1 MTDARRDE
9 AARLQ
14 VLIALHDTHL
24 PKCTGPTSAGAARS
38 LRLRDTVLYAMPTV
52 SRIFSNFAN
61 GTARIVVVRLTDATG
76 LLCAVPALRALRGA
90 APNAHITL
98 LGLPS
103 AAELAGRFSAYV
115 NDFISTPRGPR
126 IGGDYDLAV
135 ELQAPDDELHTLTEQ
150 LGARFTAGF
159 RNGSP
164 NGTNDATQLR
174 VEWPEQ
180 GPELLRLLLL
190 VRALGI
196 RDQGDA
202 LEFPFTPHDRSE
214 LQNCRDALALVGGP
228 FVCIQPGGRLPE
240 RRWQASRY
248 ARVADAL
255 AVHGLRIALTGPA
268 SDRPVAEAV
277 AARMRSRAIDLTG
290 CLTMGAYAVLLDYA
304 YLLISND
311 TGVTRLAEAIGT
323 PSVTIASG
331 SDVPLWRPSDR
342 ARYRVLWLP
351 GRERPSAERLFSTW
365 PDNASGI
372 TVEAVLDAC
381 DALLAEPALKQRA
394 AVRAHLARLRHE
406 SRLARPLA
414 PAAAPART
422 EVSRVLRAS

>member
-1 MTDARRDE
+1 M
-9 AARLQ
+9 
-14 VLIALHDTHL
+14 ALHDTHL
-24 PKCTGPTSAGAARS
+24 SLRTRPASADAARS
-38 LRLRDTVLYAMPTV
+38 LRLRHASLYAMSTV
-52 SRIFSNFAN
+52 PRFASNFAN
-61 GTARIVVVRLTDATG
+61 GTARIVVVRLTDATS
-76 LLCAVPALRALRGA
+76 LLCAVPALRALRSA

-98 LGLPS
+98 MGLQS
-103 AAELAGRFSAYV
+103 AAEFASRFSSYI
-115 NDFISTPRGPR
+115 NEFISTPRGPR
-126 IGGDYDLAV
+126 VDEYDLAV
-135 ELQAPDDELHTLTEQ
+135 ELQAPSEELHALTAQ
-150 LGARFTAGF
+150 LRARFTAGF

-164 NGTNDATQLR
+164 NGANDATDLR
-174 VEWPEQ
+174 VEWLEQ
-180 GPELLRLLLL
+180 GPELLHLLQL

-202 LEFPFTPHDRSE
+202 LEFPFTPRDRSE
-214 LQNCRDALALVGGP
+214 LENCRDALALLGGP

-240 RRWQASRY
+240 RRWQASRF

-255 AVHGLRIALTGPA
+255 SAHGLRVALTGPA
-268 SDRPVAEAV
+268 ADRPVAQAV
-277 AARMRSRAIDLTG
+277 AVRMHSHAIDLTG
-290 CLTMGAYAVLLDYA
+290 CLTIGAYAVLLDYA

-331 SDVPLWRPSDR
+331 NDVPLWRPSDR

-351 GRERPSAERLFSTW
+351 RSERPSAERLFSTW
-365 PDNASGI
+365 PDNAGGI

-406 SRLARPLA
+406 SRLTRPLA
-414 PAAAPART
+414 PAPILAEARK
-422 EVSRVLRAS
+422 VRRAS

>member
-1 MTDARRDE
+1 MRR
-9 AARLQ
+9 AHC
-14 VLIALHDTHL
+14 VCS
-24 PKCTGPTSAGAARS
+24 KTS
-38 LRLRDTVLYAMPTV
+38 LYAKTTV
-52 SRIFSNFAN
+52 SRFFSNFAN
-61 GTARIVVVRLTDATG
+61 GTPRIVVVRLTDATG
-76 LLCAVPALRALRGA
+76 LLCAVPALRAIRSA
-90 APNAHITL
+90 APNAHVTL
-98 LGLPS
+98 MGIQS
-103 AAELAGRFSAYV
+103 AAEVASRFASYIDEFSAV
-115 NDFISTPRGPR
+115 PHGPR
-126 IGGDYDLAV
+126 PDGHYDLAV
-135 ELQAPDDELHTLTEQ
+135 ELQAPSEELHAVTDG

-159 RNGSP
+159 MTGSP
-164 NGTNDATQLR
+164 NGPRSDTELR

-180 GPELLRLLLL
+180 GPEVLRLLLL
-190 VRALGI
+190 IRALGI

-202 LEFPFTPHDRSE
+202 LEFPFTARDRAE
-214 LQNCRDALALVGGP
+214 LENCRDALALVGGP

-255 AVHGLRIALTGPA
+255 AVHGLRVAITGPA

-277 AARMRSRAIDLTG
+277 MTRMHARAVDLTG
-290 CLTMGAYAVLLDYA
+290 CLTMGAFAVLLDYA

-331 SDVPLWRPSDR
+331 PDVPLWRPSDR

-351 GRERPSAERLFSTW
+351 GTERPSAERLFSTW

-372 TVEAVLDAC
+372 SVEAVLDAC
-381 DALLAEPALKQRA
+381 DMLLAEPALKQRA

-414 PAAAPART
+414 PTPLRLEAPKVR
-422 EVSRVLRAS
+422 RAS

>member
-1 MTDARRDE
+1 M
-9 AARLQ
+9 
-14 VLIALHDTHL
+14 
-24 PKCTGPTSAGAARS
+24 
-38 LRLRDTVLYAMPTV
+38 
-52 SRIFSNFAN
+52 
-61 GTARIVVVRLTDATG
+61 
-76 LLCAVPALRALRGA
+76 PALRALRSA
-90 APNAHITL
+90 APNSHITL
-98 LGLPS
+98 LGLQS
-103 AAELAGRFSAYV
+103 AAELAGRFSSYV

-126 IGGDYDLAV
+126 IGGEYDLAV
-135 ELQAPDDELHTLTEQ
+135 ELQAPDEQLHALTAQ

-164 NGTNDATQLR
+164 NGTNDATHLR

-202 LEFPFTPHDRSE
+202 LEFPFTPRDRSE
-214 LQNCRDALALVGGP
+214 LQSCRDALALVGGP

-255 AVHGLRIALTGPA
+255 AVHGLRIALTGPV

-277 AARMRSRAIDLTG
+277 AARMRTRAIDLTG

-351 GRERPSAERLFSTW
+351 GSERPSAERLYSTW

-414 PAAAPART
+414 PTPART
-422 EVSRVLRAS
+422 DAPRVLRAS

>member
-1 MTDARRDE
+1 
-9 AARLQ
+9 
-14 VLIALHDTHL
+14 
-24 PKCTGPTSAGAARS
+24 
-38 LRLRDTVLYAMPTV
+38 V
-52 SRIFSNFAN
+52 SRFFSNFSN

-76 LLCAVPALRALRGA
+76 LLCAVPALRALRSA

-98 LGLPS
+98 MGLQS
-103 AAELAGRFSAYV
+103 AAELAGRFASYV
-115 NDFISTPRGPR
+115 NDFISTPYGPR
-126 IGGDYDLAV
+126 AAGEYDLAV
-135 ELQAPDDELHTLTEQ
+135 ELQAPGEELHAVTAQ

-159 RNGSP
+159 RKGSP
-164 NGTNDATQLR
+164 NGSKDATELR

-180 GPELLRLLLL
+180 GPELLRLLTL
-190 VRALGI
+190 VRALGV

-202 LEFPFTPHDRSE
+202 LEFPFTPRDRAE
-214 LQNCRDALALVGGP
+214 LEACRDALALLGGP

-255 AVHGLRIALTGPA
+255 AVHGLRVALTGPA

-277 AARMRSRAIDLTG
+277 AARMRSQVIDLTG
-290 CLTMGAYAVLLDYA
+290 CLTMGAYAVLLDNA
-304 YLLISND
+304 YFLVSND

-331 SDVPLWRPSDR
+331 PDVPLWRPADR

-351 GRERPSAERLFSTW
+351 GSERPSAERLFSTW

-372 TVEAVLDAC
+372 TVESVLDAC

-394 AVRAHLARLRHE
+394 AVRAHLARLRRE
-406 SRLARPLA
+406 SRLTRPLTPAQMISEA
-414 PAAAPART
+414 PQVR
-422 EVSRVLRAS
+422 RAS